1 MSTGRALALA
11 AALSV
16 LLFAAGTGVL
26 AAADVLLPAHGPA
39 SNQPGNGSPTAEPS
53 TVTVPLPPPANRP
66 TSRPAN
72 PAPATGTNAT
82 AARPAAPP
90 QPGPGVLTAFGA
102 RTRDWDAG
110 HRRDPAVSTAYDPD
124 PALGGDGRLADRY
137 VRVLPVNER
146 VVQYSI
152 QLPRQT
158 SLTAASARALAEL
171 PPDARLVWQQQRRAC
186 AQAAYLSATL
196 ATALT
201 DLGDPRGAVLIEYR
215 SGVVAGGAY
224 EAGDVTTATLSALD
238 APTAADGPLC

>member
-26 AAADVLLPAHGPA
+26 AAA
-39 SNQPGNGSPTAEPS
+39 
-53 TVTVPLPPPANRP
+53 
-66 TSRPAN
+66 
-72 PAPATGTNAT
+72 
-82 AARPAAPP
+82 
-90 QPGPGVLTAFGA
+90 
-102 RTRDWDAG
+102 
-110 HRRDPAVSTAYDPD
+110 
-124 PALGGDGRLADRY
+124 
-137 VRVLPVNER
+137 
-146 VVQYSI
+146 
-152 QLPRQT
+152 
-158 SLTAASARALAEL
+158 SARALAEL
-171 PPDARLVWQQQRRAC
+171 PPDARLIWQQQRRAC

-224 EAGDVTTATLSALD
+224 ETGDVTTATLSALD